1 MQLFLE
7 TILNGMQFGVFL
19 FLISA
24 GLTLVFGIMN
34 MVNLAHGS
42 LFMMG
47 AYIGAYVFQQTDSF
61 ALAVVAAIPAILLLG
76 VFLEYLAL
84 KLLYTRDHLDQVL
97 ATFGII
103 LFFNQMVLNV
113 FGATSQRLNL
123 PATIDFPF
131 DLFGITYPFY
141 RLVVIAAGLAVGV
154 GLYFLVAKTRIG
166 MLIRAGAS
174 NRAMVGA
181 LGVNIGVLFT
191 LVFGLGAALAGLAG
205 VMIGPIESIESGMGE
220 NKLILAFVVIVIGG
234 IGSIRG
240 AFVASILIGLVEVF
254 GRTFLKGILANW
266 SLATILIGMIGIGAV
281 IVLTIGNGRLV
292 RTLAVA
298 GGLAAFVFLLS
309 RTVLTG
315 AFGGSLPGDFAQT
328 AGPALA
334 SMSIY
339 ILMAAVLAFR
349 PQGLFPARTG

>member
-1 MQLFLE
+1 MGQLIFE
-7 TILNGMQFGVFL
+7 TVLNGVQFGVFL

-47 AYIGAYVFQQTDSF
+47 AYIGSYVFQQTGSF
-61 ALAVVAAIPAILLLG
+61 ALAVVVAIPFSLLLG
-76 VFLEYLAL
+76 ILLEFLAL
-84 KLLYTRDHLDQVL
+84 RTLYARDHLDQVL
-97 ATFGII
+97 ATFGFI
-103 LFFNQMVLNV
+103 LFFNQLVLRV
-113 FGATSQRLNL
+113 FGATSQEFRLPDAIN
-123 PATIDFPF
+123 FPMP
-131 DLFGITYPFY
+131 LFGFTYPSY
-141 RLVVIAAGLAVGV
+141 RLIVIVVGLAVGA
-154 GLYFLVAKTRIG
+154 GLYLVIAKTRMG

-181 LGVNIGVLFT
+181 LGVNIRMLFT
-191 LVFGLGAALAGLAG
+191 LIFGIGAALAGLAG
-205 VMIGPIESIESGMGE
+205 VMIGPIESVESGMGE

-240 AFVASILIGLVEVF
+240 AFIASIIVGLVEVIGRVF
-254 GRTFLKGILANW
+254 MKDILRTFL
-266 SLATILIGMIGIGAV
+266 
-281 IVLTIGNGRLV
+281 
-292 RTLAVA
+292 
-298 GGLAAFVFLLS
+298 
-309 RTVLTG
+309 
-315 AFGGSLPGDFAQT
+315 PEEFAQT

-339 ILMAAVLAFR
+339 ILMAAVLYFR